1 MYFKQVLA
9 LAIVTLGVAAT
20 AQADVVTNKPEY
32 AYATEKAGTGT
43 YNVFPIADIGNPDA
57 RKKYEQDKAR
67 EAVEKQHALR
77 SDKSGK

>member
-1 MYFKQVLA
+1 MHFKQVLA

-43 YNVFPIADIGNPDA
+43 YT
-57 RKKYEQDKAR
+57 
-67 EAVEKQHALR
+67 LR
-77 SDKSGK
+77 ITLRWNGSSYQQRFFINRQNKPQGVQ